1 LEIEFFRMTNTQFE
15 TLFKSH
21 FAYLVNVANAIV
33 KDKDDA
39 RDVVQQVFLKLWNLK
54 DEVIVDQQI
63 KSYLH
68 RSVVN
73 TALNAIEKSKRMVS
87 EDLVS
92 EAVFANQQTTAT
104 NDYLSGEVEKAI
116 QDAIKALPEKC
127 QVVFSL
133 SRYSD
138 MSNKEI
144 AENLDIS
151 VKMVEKHISK
161 ALKDLR
167 VSLKPYMNLIG
178 LFLILGVGFANF

>member
-1 LEIEFFRMTNTQFE
+1 LTIEFFRMTDIQFE

-21 FAYLVNVANAIV
+21 FTYLVNVANAIV

-54 DEVIVDQQI
+54 DEVVVDQHI

-92 EAVFANQQTTAT
+92 EAVFTSQHTTERS
-104 NDYLSGEVEKAI
+104 DYLSGEVEKAI

-133 SRYSD
+133 SRYSE

-144 AENLDIS
+144 AEHLDIS

-161 ALKDLR
+161 ALRDLR
-167 VSLKPYMNLIG
+167 VTLKPYIHLIG
-178 LFLILGVGFANF
+178 LFLLLGVGFTNF